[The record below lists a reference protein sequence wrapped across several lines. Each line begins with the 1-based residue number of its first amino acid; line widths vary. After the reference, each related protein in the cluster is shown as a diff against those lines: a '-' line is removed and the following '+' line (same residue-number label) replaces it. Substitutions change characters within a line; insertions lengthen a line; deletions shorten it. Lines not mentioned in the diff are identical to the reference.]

1 MHLLNVFIM
10 EMANFQLLDLLTL
23 ACDKILSPI
32 QTCNCDYD
40 IGTNFGL
47 FVDHTNQVVGEVGTM
62 FVWSKSLNQNL
73 QTIDKII

>member
-47 FVDHTNQVVGEVGTM
+47 FVDHTNQVVGEVGG
-62 FVWSKSLNQNL
+62 KHPE
-73 QTIDKII
+73 TIIKCKWA